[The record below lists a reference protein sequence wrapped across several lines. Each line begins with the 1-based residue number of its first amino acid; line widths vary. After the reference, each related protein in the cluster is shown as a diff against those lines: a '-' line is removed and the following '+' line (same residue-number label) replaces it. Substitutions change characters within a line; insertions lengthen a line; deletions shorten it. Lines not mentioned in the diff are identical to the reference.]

1 MSSMRS
7 SRWGGVIVLSFAA
20 VGKVFA
26 SSTTDDACLVAEL
39 PQRLIDVDGKGFVQ
53 GAWSVP
59 NGQLIGHLQ
68 QTRVPTGVL
77 LAGYDTLSVR
87 RVCAEIEQ
95 AGLERAKVVF
105 GGREWLLA
113 RQGKS
118 AWDWLVSPVEKVAA
132 NLLSGS
138 LSGIFV
144 GPGKIVIGQ
153 GLERSTIT
161 DPARMAAWL
170 IDNHQARMEPVVLF
184 VEKEYQQRFL
194 EFFSSN
200 PLPGVFLSFDDAE
213 RVKETLNR
221 YASIS
226 LDDQVRL
233 LDYYCN

>member
-7 SRWGGVIVLSFAA
+7 SRWGVVIVLACAA

-26 SSTTDDACLVAEL
+26 SSTTDDACLVTEL
-39 PQRLIDVDGKGFVQ
+39 PQRLIDVDGKGRVH

-59 NGQLIGHLQ
+59 TGQLIEHLQ
-68 QTRVPTGVL
+68 RARLPTGVL
-77 LAGYDTLSVR
+77 LAGYDILSVR
-87 RVCAEIEQ
+87 RVCTEIGQ
-95 AGLERAKVVF
+95 ADLERAHVVF

-113 RQGKS
+113 RQGAS
-118 AWDWLVSPVEKVAA
+118 AWEWLVSPVERVAT
-132 NLLSGS
+132 NLLSGR

-144 GPGKIVIGQ
+144 GPGKVVIGQ

-184 VEKEYQQRFL
+184 VEKEYQQSFL
-194 EFFSSN
+194 EFFSNN

-226 LDDQVRL
+226 QDDQVRL
-233 LDYYCN
+233 LDYYCK